1 MGAENLSNH
10 HVEKFQENLV
20 KWFQDKNAIQ
30 FQEEYLN
37 KNVAKFQDKVVDL
50 FQNNNVDQFQ
60 DNNAKLC
67 LANLVALYLIRFV
80 KELIKLAM
88 TDLQHLYQTVT

>member
-1 MGAENLSNH
+1 MGAVNLSNH
-10 HVEKFQENLV
+10 RVEKFQEKLV
-20 KWFQDKNAIQ
+20 KWFQGKNAIQ

-37 KNVAKFQDKVVDL
+37 KNVAKFQGKVVDP

-60 DNNAKLC
+60 DSNAKLC
-67 LANLVALYLIRFV
+67 LANPVALYLIRFV

-88 TDLQHLYQTVT
+88 TDLQQLY